1 METLRQYAC
10 SVRENNVILS
20 SVLSNLNCS
29 TPRIN
34 IFIHCSHCKPNDL
47 ICDYSSYS
55 YRCMHPQLE
64 LTHILEVVVVLAE
77 GEVECVEGM
86 LVVFLST
93 KKKHQ

>member
-1 METLRQYAC
+1 
-10 SVRENNVILS
+10 
-20 SVLSNLNCS
+20 
-29 TPRIN
+29 
-34 IFIHCSHCKPNDL
+34 
-47 ICDYSSYS
+47 
-55 YRCMHPQLE
+55 MHPQLE